1 MTTRR
6 AFIGALAGA
15 SFAVPLAAGAQQAA
29 KVYRLGL
36 LGGSPPN
43 SPGGRR
49 AWEGFF
55 QGMRELGY
63 VEGQNIL
70 VEGRWYGE
78 RTDRLPV
85 LAAELVR
92 LNVDVIVAG
101 AAPAP
106 EAAQRATST
115 IPIVMANHNDP
126 VGSGLVASLPRPGR
140 NVTGVSTL
148 SPELVGKRL
157 QLLKEAIPGLSR
169 VAVLSNPTIPSQ
181 ALELREAKVAA
192 GSLKVQLQLL
202 EARAPADFAGA
213 FSAMTKERAGGVII
227 LTSSMFYAERARIAE
242 LAAQSRVPAIYGV
255 KEFAETGGLMAY
267 GINIHESFRRAATYV
282 DKILKGA
289 KPGDLPV
296 EQPTKFE
303 LVINLTTAKAL
314 GLTIPQSL
322 LARTDEVIQ

>member
-1 MTTRR
+1 MDRR
-6 AFIGALAGA
+6 AFLASVVGVLA
-15 SFAVPLAAGAQQAA
+15 APLAAEAQQAA

-43 SPGGRR
+43 NTGSRR

-70 VEGRWYGE
+70 VEGRFYGDHTE
-78 RTDRLPV
+78 RLPA
-85 LAAELVR
+85 LAAELVQIK
-92 LNVDVIVAG
+92 VDVIVAG

-115 IPIVMANHNDP
+115 IPIVMAIHTDP
-126 VGSGLVASLPRPGR
+126 VGSGLVASLAKPGK

-148 SPELVGKRL
+148 GTELVGKRL
-157 QLLKEAIPGLSR
+157 QLLKEAIPGMSL
-169 VAVLSNPTIPSQ
+169 VAVLSNPTDTSQ
-181 ALELREAKVAA
+181 ALLLREAQVAA
-192 GSLKVQLQLL
+192 RSLEVRLQVL
-202 EARAPADFAGA
+202 EARAPSDFADA

-227 LTSSMFYAERARIAE
+227 LTSSMFYDQRTRITE
-242 LAAQSRVPAIYGV
+242 LAARSRVPAIYSV
-255 KEFAETGGLMAY
+255 KDYAEAGGLMAH
-267 GINIHESFRRAATYV
+267 GVNLGESFRRAATYV

-289 KPGDLPV
+289 KPADLPV

-303 LVINLTTAKAL
+303 LVINLKTAK
-314 GLTIPQSL
+314 
-322 LARTDEVIQ
+322 